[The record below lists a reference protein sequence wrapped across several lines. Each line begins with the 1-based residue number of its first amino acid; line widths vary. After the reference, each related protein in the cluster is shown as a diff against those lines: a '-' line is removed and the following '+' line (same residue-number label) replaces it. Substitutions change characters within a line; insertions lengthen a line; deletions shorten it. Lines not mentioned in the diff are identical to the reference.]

1 MWGDAMRFALAFH
14 AFFFACST
22 AMNAISSF
30 RVGSFTSELQLPIA
44 AIGLLF

>member
-1 MWGDAMRFALAFH
+1 
-14 AFFFACST
+14 
-22 AMNAISSF
+22 MNTIGSF